1 MISELHI
8 ENFRSIEKATLDL
21 GRITV
26 LTGSNNSG
34 KSSLMYGLACLKYL
48 AFNPNRPL
56 DAIFNLPNII
66 NMGGFEDVIYGGKS
80 NISKGIK
87 LGVTL
92 KDNNICLSNS
102 VFLGEYQTKARLEI
116 VSPFEASAELK
127 FALPYSLNQTSFFD
141 DKSKT
146 FNGKYNGFSFSGL
159 KKQEVNGHIQYLPVR
174 SAESLLAEFVMQVD
188 LIPVRR
194 SFTKP
199 YYAMVPLQV
208 DIVTEDEMATNMV
221 LNKSLVG
228 EITTYLQ
235 VIAEREL
242 LISRVAN
249 SGIFY
254 LQTRDIKTGLV
265 NNLVN
270 EGTGT
275 NQLVTILSKVLQ
287 PNKKFICIDEPEIH
301 LHPSM
306 IEKLVEALV
315 EIAYQENKQF
325 LLSTHSEHFVTCLLS
340 EVVKKKLQP
349 DDLKVYYLT
358 KNDKSTHIEYQKVYA
373 DGQLE
378 GGLKNFYES
387 ELKNLETFFK
397 IA

>member
-1 MISELHI
+1 ILNKWVEFST
-8 ENFRSIEKATLDL
+8 FPKF
-21 GRITV
+21 V
-26 LTGSNNSG
+26 
-34 KSSLMYGLACLKYL
+34 
-48 AFNPNRPL
+48 
-56 DAIFNLPNII
+56 
-66 NMGGFEDVIYGGKS
+66 
-80 NISKGIK
+80 GI
-87 LGVTL
+87 V
-92 KDNNICLSNS
+92 
-102 VFLGEYQTKARLEI
+102 Q
-116 VSPFEASAELK
+116 
-127 FALPYSLNQTSFFD
+127 
-141 DKSKT
+141 
-146 FNGKYNGFSFSGL
+146 YNGFTL
-159 KKQEVNGHIQYLPVR
+159 KELLVSHNEETNRPFKEIQ
-174 SAESLLAEFVMQVD
+174 ESLD
-188 LIPVRR
+188 LLNNFSSNFELVSVRR
-194 SFTKP
+194 GFSKPSFG
-199 YYAMVPLQV
+199 MVPLQI
-208 DIVTEDEMATNMV
+208 DTVTEDEIATKIA
-221 LNKSLVG
+221 LDKDLSSRISYYLE
-228 EITTYLQ
+228 EISGKTFSVH
-235 VIAEREL
+235 VIPNTA
-242 LISRVAN
+242 V
-249 SGIFY
+249 FY

-315 EIAYQENKQF
+315 EIAYQEDKQF

-358 KNDKSTHIEYQKVYA
+358 KNDRSTHIEHQKVYA